1 MFQSS
6 YPGSPMNEQ
15 HLLIRVARGDQSAVA
30 EVIDLYGG
38 LVATLANRYCVNPAD
53 TEDAIQ
59 EIFVELWK
67 HSARFQPA
75 KGAEV
80 TFVAMIARRRL
91 VDLNRRKRERPVVD
105 IEVDSIPTD
114 SPGNFGGDA
123 ELVEQVDT
131 AIEVLKLMPENQRNV
146 ILMAIYGGLSH
157 TEVAAETDLPLGTVK
172 TWIRQGLRKMRC
184 ELEKVNSPKLK
195 KTRTRYQSVR

>member
-1 MFQSS
+1 
-6 YPGSPMNEQ
+6 MNDK
-15 HLLIRVARGDQSAVA
+15 HLLTRVARGDQSAVV

-38 LVATLANRYCVNPAD
+38 LVATLANRYCQHQAD
-53 TEDAIQ
+53 VDDAIQ

-67 HSARFQPA
+67 YAFRFQPE

-91 VDLNRRKRERPVVD
+91 VDLNRRKRRDRPVVD

-114 SPGNFGGDA
+114 SFKNFGGDV
-123 ELVEQVDT
+123 EHVEQVQS
-131 AIEVLKLMPENQRNV
+131 AISVLKLMPDKQRKV

-157 TEVAAETDLPLGTVK
+157 SQVAAETELPLGTVK
-172 TWIRQGLRKMRC
+172 TWIRQGLRKMRRQ
-184 ELEKVNSPKLK
+184 LEKLNAPNSIKKVVPEPKS
-195 KTRTRYQSVR
+195 YQSVR